1 MTPLV
6 IGLLIFVVTVAVLA
20 TGLPIAFGLGAVA
33 LAFMLAF
40 DGWNSVHFVPETI
53 FAGLSDFT
61 LVSLPM
67 FIIMGAAVASSRAG
81 SDLYEALARWLHRV
95 PGSLVIS
102 NIGACAL
109 FSALTGS
116 SPATCA
122 AIGKMGIPE
131 MRKRGY
137 DADLATGAIAA
148 GGTLGILIPPSI
160 TMILYGI
167 ASETSIGRLFLAG
180 VIPGL
185 LLTALFMAWALFLSW
200 KRGTKLVDADR
211 IYSLKEKVELLPK
224 LLPFIAVIVGV
235 VYALYGGIATPSEAA
250 GVGAALCLVMV
261 IVIYRV
267 WKPADLWAILRDGLR
282 ESGMLLM
289 IIGTSILF
297 GYMMSSLQ
305 VTQSVAEGIAAM
317 QVNKWVV
324 LAAIN
329 LMLLVAGMFL
339 PPAAIIL
346 MTTPILMP
354 VILAA
359 GFDPIWFGVIL
370 TINMELGLIT
380 PPVGLNLFVI
390 NGITPDVKLP
400 TILKGALPF
409 MGCMVVAILIL
420 CVFPGLATW
429 LPQVDQAIIEQ
440 GGNKVLADA
449 WLAGGFAGKNKCVK
463 KPEDAAGEKF
473 RSAGATFSQ
482 MWAGAGASIVS
493 IPSNEVYNAL
503 QQGVATATDTSSGSF
518 VSFRLYEQLKCL
530 TAPGDNAL
538 WFMYEPVL
546 ISLKSWNKLND
557 AQKAALMKA
566 AQKSED
572 YFEAESKKLDDKLV
586 ETFKANKTEVVF
598 LNEAEFEAWRGV
610 AQKTSYKNFAEKVPG
625 GKELLDKALSV
636 K

>member
-1 MTPLV
+1 MTPLT
-6 IGLLIFVVTVAVLA
+6 IGLLIFAVTVAMLA
-20 TGLPIAFGLGAVA
+20 IGLPIAFGLGAVA
-33 LAFMLAF
+33 LLFMVIF
-40 DGWNSVHFVPETI
+40 DGWNSVNFVPETI
-53 FAGLSDFT
+53 YSGLNDFT

-67 FIIMGAAVASSRAG
+67 FVIMGAAVASSRAG
-81 SDLYEALARWLHRV
+81 SDLYEALARWLHKV

-167 ASETSIGRLFLAG
+167 ASETSIGRLFIAG
-180 VIPGL
+180 IIPGAL
-185 LLTALFMAWALFLSW
+185 LVLLFMAWALFLSW
-200 KRGTKLVDADR
+200 KRGTRLIDSDR
-211 IYSLKEKVELLPK
+211 VYSLKDKLELMPK

-250 GVGAALCLVMV
+250 GVGAMLCLAMV
-261 IVIYRV
+261 IGIYRV
-267 WKPADLWAILRDGLR
+267 WRPMQLWAILRDGLR

-305 VTQSVAEGIAAM
+305 VTQSVAEAIGQM
-317 QVNKWVV
+317 QVNRWVIM
-324 LAAIN
+324 AAIN
-329 LMLLVAGMFL
+329 VMLLVAGCFL

-354 VILAA
+354 IITAA

-409 MGCMVVAILIL
+409 MLCMVVAIVIL
-420 CVFPGLATW
+420 CVFPELATW
-429 LPQVDQAIIEQ
+429 LPA
-440 GGNKVLADA
+440 KVM
-449 WLAGGFAGKNKCVK
+449 G
-463 KPEDAAGEKF
+463 
-473 RSAGATFSQ
+473 
-482 MWAGAGASIVS
+482 
-493 IPSNEVYNAL
+493 
-503 QQGVATATDTSSGSF
+503 
-518 VSFRLYEQLKCL
+518 
-530 TAPGDNAL
+530 
-538 WFMYEPVL
+538 
-546 ISLKSWNKLND
+546 
-557 AQKAALMKA
+557 
-566 AQKSED
+566 
-572 YFEAESKKLDDKLV
+572 
-586 ETFKANKTEVVF
+586 
-598 LNEAEFEAWRGV
+598 
-610 AQKTSYKNFAEKVPG
+610 
-625 GKELLDKALSV
+625 
-636 K
+636 

>member
-1 MTPLV
+1 MSPLV

-33 LAFMLAF
+33 LAFMLFF
-40 DGWNSVHFVPETI
+40 DGWNSIHFVPETI

-67 FIIMGAAVASSRAG
+67 FVIMGAAVASSRAG

-167 ASETSIGRLFLAG
+167 ASETSIGRLFIAG
-180 VIPGL
+180 IIPGL
-185 LLTALFMAWALFLSW
+185 LLVVLFMLWALFISW
-200 KRGTKLVDADR
+200 KRGTVLVDKDR
-211 IYSLKEKVELLPK
+211 VYSMKEKLELLPK

-261 IVIYRV
+261 VAIYRV
-267 WKPADLWAILRDGLR
+267 WRIADLWHILRDGLR
-282 ESGMLLM
+282 ESGMLLL

-305 VTQSVAEGIAAM
+305 VTQAVAGMIGELH
-317 QVNKWVV
+317 VNRWII

-329 LMLLVAGMFL
+329 LMLLVAGCFL

-346 MTTPILMP
+346 MTTPVLMP

-380 PPVGLNLFVI
+380 P
-390 NGITPDVKLP
+390 
-400 TILKGALPF
+400 
-409 MGCMVVAILIL
+409 
-420 CVFPGLATW
+420 
-429 LPQVDQAIIEQ
+429 
-440 GGNKVLADA
+440 
-449 WLAGGFAGKNKCVK
+449 
-463 KPEDAAGEKF
+463 
-473 RSAGATFSQ
+473 
-482 MWAGAGASIVS
+482 
-493 IPSNEVYNAL
+493 
-503 QQGVATATDTSSGSF
+503 
-518 VSFRLYEQLKCL
+518 
-530 TAPGDNAL
+530 
-538 WFMYEPVL
+538 
-546 ISLKSWNKLND
+546 
-557 AQKAALMKA
+557 
-566 AQKSED
+566 
-572 YFEAESKKLDDKLV
+572 
-586 ETFKANKTEVVF
+586 
-598 LNEAEFEAWRGV
+598 
-610 AQKTSYKNFAEKVPG
+610 
-625 GKELLDKALSV
+625 
-636 K
+636 

>member
-1 MTPLV
+1 MSPLV
-6 IGLLIFVVTVAVLA
+6 IGLLIFAVTTALLA
-20 TGLPIAFGLGAVA
+20 TGMPIAFGLGAVA
-33 LAFMLAF
+33 LAFMFIF
-40 DGWNSVHFVPETI
+40 DGWNSVHFVPETV

-67 FIIMGAAVASSRAG
+67 FVIMGAAVASSRAG

-167 ASETSIGRLFLAG
+167 ASETSIGRLFIAG
-180 VIPGL
+180 IIPGL
-185 LLTALFMAWALFLSW
+185 LLTALFMAWALFISW
-200 KRGTKLVDADR
+200 KRGTVLIDQDR
-211 IYSLKEKVELLPK
+211 IYSMKEKLELLPR

-261 IVIYRV
+261 MVIYRV
-267 WKPADLWAILRDGLR
+267 WRLADLWAILRDGLR

-289 IIGTSILF
+289 IIGASILF

-305 VTQSVAEGIAAM
+305 VTQSVATAIGEW
-317 QVNKWVV
+317 QVNKWLV

-329 LMLLVAGMFL
+329 LLLLVAGCFL

-354 VILAA
+354 VIISA

-390 NGITPDVKLP
+390 NGITPDVKLQ
-400 TILKGALPF
+400 TILKGAFPF
-409 MGCMVVAILIL
+409 MMCMVLAIVIL
-420 CVFPGLATW
+420 CVFPELATW
-429 LPQVDQAIIEQ
+429 LP
-440 GGNKVLADA
+440 
-449 WLAGGFAGKNKCVK
+449 
-463 KPEDAAGEKF
+463 
-473 RSAGATFSQ
+473 
-482 MWAGAGASIVS
+482 
-493 IPSNEVYNAL
+493 
-503 QQGVATATDTSSGSF
+503 
-518 VSFRLYEQLKCL
+518 
-530 TAPGDNAL
+530 
-538 WFMYEPVL
+538 
-546 ISLKSWNKLND
+546 
-557 AQKAALMKA
+557 
-566 AQKSED
+566 
-572 YFEAESKKLDDKLV
+572 KKLM
-586 ETFKANKTEVVF
+586 
-598 LNEAEFEAWRGV
+598 G
-610 AQKTSYKNFAEKVPG
+610 
-625 GKELLDKALSV
+625 
-636 K
+636 

>member
-1 MTPLV
+1 MTPLA
-6 IGLLIFVVTVAVLA
+6 IGLLVFVVTTALLA

-33 LAFMLAF
+33 LLFMIIF
-40 DGWNSVHFVPETI
+40 DGWESVHFLPETV
-53 FAGLSDFT
+53 FSGLNDFT

-81 SDLYEALARWLHRV
+81 SDLYEALSRWLHRI

-109 FSALTGS
+109 FAALTGS

-137 DADLATGAIAA
+137 EADLATGAIAA

-167 ASETSIGRLFLAG
+167 ASETSIGRLFIAG

-185 LLTALFMAWALFLSW
+185 LLTATFMAWAMFLSW
-200 KRGTKLVDADR
+200 KRGTVLVDRDR
-211 IYSLKEKVELLPK
+211 IYSLAERLELLPR

-235 VYALYGGIATPSEAA
+235 IYALYGGIATPSEAS
-250 GVGAALCLVMV
+250 GIGAALCLVMV
-261 IVIYRV
+261 VVIYRV
-267 WKPADLWAILRDGLR
+267 WRPMALWTILRDGLR
-282 ESGMLLM
+282 ESGMLML

-305 VTQSVAEGIAAM
+305 VTQAVAQSIAEM
-317 QVNKWVV
+317 HVNRW
-324 LAAIN
+324 LIFGAIN
-329 LMLLVAGMFL
+329 LMLLVAGCFL

-354 VILAA
+354 VITAA

-390 NGITPDVKLP
+390 NGITPDVSLA
-400 TILKGALPF
+400 TILKGAFPF
-409 MGCMVVAILIL
+409 MLCMVLVILIL

-429 LPQVDQAIIEQ
+429 LP
-440 GGNKVLADA
+440 
-449 WLAGGFAGKNKCVK
+449 
-463 KPEDAAGEKF
+463 
-473 RSAGATFSQ
+473 T
-482 MWAGAGASIVS
+482 
-493 IPSNEVYNAL
+493 Y
-503 QQGVATATDTSSGSF
+503 
-518 VSFRLYEQLKCL
+518 
-530 TAPGDNAL
+530 
-538 WFMYEPVL
+538 
-546 ISLKSWNKLND
+546 
-557 AQKAALMKA
+557 LM
-566 AQKSED
+566 
-572 YFEAESKKLDDKLV
+572 
-586 ETFKANKTEVVF
+586 
-598 LNEAEFEAWRGV
+598 G
-610 AQKTSYKNFAEKVPG
+610 
-625 GKELLDKALSV
+625 
-636 K
+636 

>member
-1 MTPLV
+1 MSPLA
-6 IGLLIFVVTVAVLA
+6 IGLLIFAVTTVVLA
-20 TGLPIAFGLGAVA
+20 TGMPIAFGMGAVA
-33 LAFMLAF
+33 LLFMVIF
-40 DGWNSVHFVPETI
+40 DGWNSINFVPETV

-67 FIIMGAAVASSRAG
+67 FVIMGAAVASSRAG
-81 SDLYEALARWLHRV
+81 SDLYEALARWLHRI

-167 ASETSIGRLFLAG
+167 ASETSIGRLFIAG
-180 VIPGL
+180 ILPGL
-185 LLTALFMAWALFLSW
+185 LLMALFMGWALFLSW
-200 KRGTKLVDADR
+200 KRGTRLIDHDR
-211 IYSLKEKVELLPK
+211 IYSLKEKLELLPR

-235 VYALYGGIATPSEAA
+235 VYSLYGGIATPSEAA
-250 GVGAALCLVMV
+250 GVGAALCLAMV
-261 IVIYRV
+261 AVIYRV
-267 WKPADLWAILRDGLR
+267 WRPTDLWVIVRDGLR

-305 VTQSVAEGIAAM
+305 VTQAVAESIADM
-317 QVNKWVV
+317 QVNRWIV
-324 LAAIN
+324 LLAIN
-329 LMLLVAGMFL
+329 VMLLVAGCFL

-354 VILAA
+354 VITAM

-390 NGITPDVKLP
+390 NGITPDVTLG
-400 TILKGALPF
+400 TILRGAFPF
-409 MGCMVVAILIL
+409 MICMIVAIVLL
-420 CVFPGLATW
+420 CFFPEIATW
-429 LPQVDQAIIEQ
+429 LPQ
-440 GGNKVLADA
+440 
-449 WLAGGFAGKNKCVK
+449 
-463 KPEDAAGEKF
+463 
-473 RSAGATFSQ
+473 
-482 MWAGAGASIVS
+482 
-493 IPSNEVYNAL
+493 
-503 QQGVATATDTSSGSF
+503 
-518 VSFRLYEQLKCL
+518 
-530 TAPGDNAL
+530 
-538 WFMYEPVL
+538 
-546 ISLKSWNKLND
+546 KL
-557 AQKAALMKA
+557 M
-566 AQKSED
+566 
-572 YFEAESKKLDDKLV
+572 
-586 ETFKANKTEVVF
+586 
-598 LNEAEFEAWRGV
+598 G
-610 AQKTSYKNFAEKVPG
+610 
-625 GKELLDKALSV
+625 
-636 K
+636 

>member
-1 MTPLV
+1 MSPLV
-6 IGLLIFVVTVAVLA
+6 IGLLIFAVTTALLA
-20 TGLPIAFGLGAVA
+20 TGMPIAFGLGAVA
-33 LAFMLAF
+33 LAFMFIF

-53 FAGLSDFT
+53 FAGLADFT

-67 FIIMGAAVASSRAG
+67 FVIMGAAVASSRAG

-167 ASETSIGRLFLAG
+167 ASETSIGRLFIAG
-180 VIPGL
+180 IIPGL
-185 LLTALFMAWALFLSW
+185 LLTALFMAWALFISW
-200 KRGTKLVDADR
+200 KRGTVLIDQDR
-211 IYSLKEKVELLPK
+211 IYSMKEKLELLPR

-261 IVIYRV
+261 MVIYRV
-267 WKPADLWAILRDGLR
+267 WRLADLWAILRDGLR

-289 IIGTSILF
+289 IIGASILF

-305 VTQSVAEGIAAM
+305 VTQSVATAIGEW
-317 QVNKWVV
+317 QVNKWLV

-329 LMLLVAGMFL
+329 LLLLVAGCFL

-354 VILAA
+354 VIISA

-390 NGITPDVKLP
+390 NGITPDVKLQ
-400 TILKGALPF
+400 TILKGAFPF
-409 MGCMVVAILIL
+409 MMCMVLAIVIL
-420 CVFPGLATW
+420 CVFPELATW
-429 LPQVDQAIIEQ
+429 LP
-440 GGNKVLADA
+440 
-449 WLAGGFAGKNKCVK
+449 
-463 KPEDAAGEKF
+463 
-473 RSAGATFSQ
+473 
-482 MWAGAGASIVS
+482 
-493 IPSNEVYNAL
+493 
-503 QQGVATATDTSSGSF
+503 
-518 VSFRLYEQLKCL
+518 
-530 TAPGDNAL
+530 
-538 WFMYEPVL
+538 
-546 ISLKSWNKLND
+546 
-557 AQKAALMKA
+557 
-566 AQKSED
+566 
-572 YFEAESKKLDDKLV
+572 KKLM
-586 ETFKANKTEVVF
+586 
-598 LNEAEFEAWRGV
+598 G
-610 AQKTSYKNFAEKVPG
+610 
-625 GKELLDKALSV
+625 
-636 K
+636 